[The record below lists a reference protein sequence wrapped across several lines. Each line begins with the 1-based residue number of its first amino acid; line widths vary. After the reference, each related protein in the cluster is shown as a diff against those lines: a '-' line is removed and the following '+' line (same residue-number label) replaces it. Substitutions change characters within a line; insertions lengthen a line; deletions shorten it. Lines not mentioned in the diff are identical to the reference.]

1 MLFEKHNKT
10 LNEKDGDSNGK
21 ARAEDPLGKVYLFS
35 KLADAV
41 PVESVPLQ
49 WKSNS
54 TIYV

>member
-1 MLFEKHNKT
+1 MIEM
-10 LNEKDGDSNGK
+10 KDGDSNGK

-35 KLADAV
+35 KLTDAG
-41 PVESVPLQ
+41 PVESVRLQ